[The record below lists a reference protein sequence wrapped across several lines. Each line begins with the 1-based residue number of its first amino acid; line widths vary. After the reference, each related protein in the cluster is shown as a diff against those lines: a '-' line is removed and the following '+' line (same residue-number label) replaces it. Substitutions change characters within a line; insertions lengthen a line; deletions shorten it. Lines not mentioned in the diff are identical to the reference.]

1 MATEQDAAVVSDLV
15 ADAAQLL
22 DWCAGPEAQITAGKG
37 EDTPA
42 VPYGLRDSYAAAVD
56 QLAVGQLALALV
68 TLAGGN
74 DSFPMDRVLAVLPDA
89 GWDGALRDFK
99 LGALERAGRAE
110 VRERTAGGR
119 DGGGRIRRA
128 LLGPFLGALNAA
140 LDSLTGVPGVA
151 AVKELKDFLEKVLG
165 R

>member
-1 MATEQDAAVVSDLV
+1 MATAEDAGVVSDLV
-15 ADAAQLL
+15 ADAARLL
-22 DWCAGPEAQITAGKG
+22 DWCAGPEALITWDDG
-37 EDTPA
+37 EDVPA
-42 VPYGLRDSYAAAVD
+42 VPPDLLAGYAAAVD
-56 QLAVGQLALALV
+56 QLAAEQVALALS

-74 DSFPMDRVLAVLPDA
+74 DSFPIDRVLAVLARA

-99 LGALERAGRAE
+99 LQVLEQTGRAE

-119 DGGGRIRRA
+119 AGGGRIRRA
-128 LLGPFLGALNAA
+128 LLGPFMGALNAA

-151 AVKELKDFLEKVLG
+151 AIKELKDFLERILG